1 MINWRLRF
9 QNKTTLVALIVGIIA
24 LVYQVLNTFG
34 IIPKI
39 EQQQIVNIAM
49 AIIDLLCLAGIIVD
63 PTTAGI
69 GDSER
74 ALSYDKPSTD
84 SKPDKSNI

>member
-9 QNKTTLVALIVGIIA
+9 KNKTTLVALVVGIIA

-34 IIPKI
+34 VIPQVD
-39 EQQQIVNIAM
+39 QQQIVNIAM

-69 GDSER
+69 GDSKQ
-74 ALSYDKPSTD
+74 ALTYEEPRKD
-84 SKPDKSNI
+84 N